1 MPLAPSEL
9 ILNPDGSVFHLALI
23 PEQLADLVFLVGD
36 PGRVAKVSVCFDRIE
51 HRVEKREFNTHT
63 GVIGDR
69 RISVVSTGIGTD
81 NIDIVLQELDI
92 LVNVDLESREI
103 KSTKK
108 KLDLIRLGTS
118 GAFQPD
124 IEPGSIV
131 RTHFALGLDPLM
143 HFYDAKE
150 QMANDLLD
158 QFHSFADTH
167 FRLPVNPYAFQG
179 DSKLFNWFAT
189 DIPLSGITMTL
200 PGFYGPQGR
209 VIRLPVHDSK
219 MWNTL
224 ADFRYNGSQ
233 RITNLEM
240 ESSGIYGL
248 SNLLG
253 HRALS
258 MNLILA
264 NRSRGTFLKDPASSM
279 QSMIETVLSNLP
291 EASTT

>member
-9 ILNPDGSVFHLALI
+9 ILNPDGSVFHLALV

-36 PGRVAKVSVCFDRIE
+36 PGRVEKVSACFDRVE

-63 GVIGDR
+63 GMVGDR

-92 LVNVDLESREI
+92 LVNVDLATREI
-103 KSTKK
+103 KSNKK

-118 GAFQPD
+118 GAFQAD

-131 RTHFALGLDPLM
+131 RTQFALGLDTLM
-143 HFYDAKE
+143 HFYDAKP
-150 QMANDLLD
+150 QMANELLD
-158 QFHSFADTH
+158 QFHTFADTH

-179 DSKLFNWFAT
+179 DSELFEWYAT
-189 DIPLSGITMTL
+189 DIPQSGITMTL

-209 VIRLPVHDSK
+209 VIRLPVHDPD

-224 ADFRYNGSQ
+224 ADFRYDDRH

-248 SNLLG
+248 SRLLG

-258 MNLILA
+258 INLILA
-264 NRSRGTFLKDPASSM
+264 NRSRGTFLKDPASAM
-279 QSMIETVLSNLP
+279 QSMIQTVLSNLP
-291 EASTT
+291 EVSTT